1 LQTWCIDSSID
12 FLRGGP
18 SLFRKKP
25 QLNISETVIEKLR
38 VAAEIAG
45 CSSVDEF
52 AERALLEAADRV
64 ITSTANREA
73 STEEVEAIKN
83 QLAGLGYL
91 E

>member
-1 LQTWCIDSSID
+1 M
-12 FLRGGP
+12 FG
-18 SLFRKKP
+18 KKP
-25 QLNISETVIEKLR
+25 KLNISDSVLEKIK

-45 CSSVDEF
+45 CSSIDEF

-64 ITSTANREA
+64 IASTAKREA
-73 STEEVEAIKN
+73 SPEEVEAIKN

>member
-1 LQTWCIDSSID
+1 M
-12 FLRGGP
+12 FG
-18 SLFRKKP
+18 KKP
-25 QLNISETVIEKLR
+25 KLTISDAVLEKIK

-45 CSSVDEF
+45 CSSMDEF

-64 ITSTANREA
+64 IASTSKREA
-73 STEEVEAIKN
+73 SAEEVEAIKN